1 MRSFPFACGLLVIL
15 AAAPAIAQTPDST
28 ATGSAP
34 APAAVTPPPAAA
46 PVAAAPAPAKPA
58 APAPEKKLY
67 FGGGVGV
74 TFGSYTRISI
84 SPLVGYPL
92 NPKVSIGARGTYE
105 YIHDTRFSPDLSA
118 SNYGGSAFTRFRFHP
133 LAYLHAEYSYMS
145 YEYQQ
150 AFGGSTRTWVPFLY
164 LGGGVMK
171 PLGPRTAA
179 FVEVLFDVLQDK
191 NSPYE
196 AWQPMISVGVTSGF

>member
-1 MRSFPFACGLLVIL
+1 MRTLTFACGLLLVL
-15 AAAPAIAQTPDST
+15 AAAPAVAQTTDST
-28 ATGSAP
+28 ATGTTVSP
-34 APAAVTPPPAAA
+34 TTVTPPPAPAAAA
-46 PVAAAPAPAKPA
+46 PVAAKPA

-92 NPKVSIGARGTYE
+92 NPKVSIGARATYE

-118 SNYGGSAFTRFRFHP
+118 SNYGGSAFARFRFHP

-171 PLGPRTAA
+171 PIGPRTAA

-191 NSPYE
+191 NSPYD